1 MSNIL
6 GLSVSVSQLAY
17 EKDTKIIKYRD
28 DMADHFRAYAYGNE
42 NQIGLHKI
50 LNKVDGDYST
60 DLDLIFFY
68 FKVNPAENE
77 PPRKDIDSYKPK
89 QKSIV
94 AWIEINED
102 NFFNRS
108 ASEQNTFVNNEILVR
123 LEQIKQ
129 RFSKSKVIV
138 DMDRLIQDTKI
149 VLDL

>member
-1 MSNIL
+1 MSKIL

-28 DMADHFRAYAYGNE
+28 DMAEQFRAYAYGNE

-50 LNKVDGDYST
+50 LDKVDGDYST

-102 NFFNRS
+102 NFFNKS
-108 ASEQNTFVNNEILVR
+108 TQKQDAYAKGMIIER
-123 LEQIKQ
+123 LIQIKK
-129 RFSKSKVIV
+129 RFERSKLAV
-138 DMDRLIQDTKI
+138 DMDRLIHDTKI
-149 VLDL
+149 VLNL

>member
-1 MSNIL
+1 MSKIL

-28 DMADHFRAYAYGNE
+28 DMAEQFRAYAYGNE

-50 LNKVDGDYST
+50 LDKVDGDYST

-68 FKVNPAENE
+68 FKVNPTENE

-102 NFFNRS
+102 NFFNKS
-108 ASEQNTFVNNEILVR
+108 TQKQDAYAKGMIIER
-123 LEQIKQ
+123 LIQIKK
-129 RFSKSKVIV
+129 RFERSKLAV
-138 DMDRLIQDTKI
+138 DMDRLIHDTKI
-149 VLDL
+149 VLNL